1 MPDTNTAATPSPEPS
16 GENQPNLS
24 VVPEDGASKR
34 QRGLFNKEVDAEV
47 TLTSEICTQAQKP
60 EYAAELAKKKIDA
73 NFVSALLVQAELAG
87 RKGEAAVQAD
97 VARTGAVRGKSEA
110 QVDLV
115 NNLQTIQGAAKLEHL
130 PEHPEKLI
138 IYGVGQNLDANKPA
152 LERNAQA
159 LINKANEER
168 PGGLDT
174 AFIEATRDKR
184 TKYLEQDGDKDSQVS
199 KGKQARMSR
208 AEMLKQIGG
217 LRRKIQYAADV
228 LWPHYKE
235 SSVQARN
242 DFKLP
247 LNGPFNH

>member
-1 MPDTNTAATPSPEPS
+1 MPDTNAATPLPEPS
-16 GENQPNLS
+16 GANNPNLS

-34 QRGLFNKEVDAEV
+34 QLGLFNKEVDAEV

-73 NFVSALLVQAELAG
+73 TFISALLVLAELAG

-97 VARTGAVRGKSEA
+97 AARSGAVRGKSEA

-138 IYGVGQNLDANKPA
+138 IYGVGEDLDANKPA
-152 LERNAQA
+152 LERNALA

-174 AFIEATRDKR
+174 AFIQDTQAKCTA
-184 TKYLEQDGDKDSQVS
+184 YVQQDGEKSSEVS
-199 KGKQARMSR
+199 KGKQARTSR
-208 AEMLKQIGG
+208 EAMLRQVGG

-228 LWPHYKE
+228 LWPHYQE

>member
-1 MPDTNTAATPSPEPS
+1 MPDTNAAANPLPEPS
-16 GENQPNLS
+16 GANQPNLS
-24 VVPEDGASKR
+24 VVPETDASTQK
-34 QRGLFNKEVDAEV
+34 RGLFNKKVDAEV
-47 TLTSEICTQAQKP
+47 TLTTELCAQAKKL
-60 EYAAELAKKKIDA
+60 EYAGKLADKSIDA
-73 NFVSALLVQAELAG
+73 NFISALLVLAELAG

-97 VARTGAVRGKSEA
+97 AARTGAVRGKSVA

-130 PEHPEKLI
+130 PGHPEKLI
-138 IYGVGQNLDANKPA
+138 IYGVGQDLDASKPA

-174 AFIEATRDKR
+174 AFIEDTRAKC
-184 TKYLEQDGDKDSQVS
+184 TVYVQQDGDKGSQVS
-199 KGKQARMSR
+199 KGKQARTSR
-208 AEMLKQIGG
+208 EAMLRQIGG

-228 LWPHYKE
+228 LWPHYQE

>member
-1 MPDTNTAATPSPEPS
+1 MPDNNAASNPLPEHS
-16 GENQPNLS
+16 GANNPNLS
-24 VVPEDGASKR
+24 VVPESDASKH
-34 QRGLFNKEVDAEV
+34 QRGLFNKKVDAEV
-47 TLTSEICTQAQKP
+47 TLTTEICTQAQRP
-60 EYAAELAKKKIDA
+60 EYAGELAKKKIDA
-73 NFVSALLVQAELAG
+73 SFVSALLVLAELAG

-97 VARTGAVRGKSEA
+97 AARSGAVRGKSVA

-138 IYGVGQNLDANKPA
+138 IYGVGKDLDANKPA

-174 AFIEATRDKR
+174 AFIEDTRDKR
-184 TKYLEQDGDKDSQVS
+184 TKYVEQDGDKDSQVS